1 MEKYND
7 EFDFVAKEISGNEP
21 ITIEKIIEDAQQSTN
36 NYNIT
41 IIKQLLS
48 LIVYNATEFFC
59 DDFALTLEKRKLHRP
74 DGMDNKAFNSRMSEL
89 IAEIEKD
96 IHNNEALNGF

>member
-41 IIKQLLS
+41 IIKRLLN
-48 LIVYNATEFFC
+48 LIVYNAREFLC
-59 DDFALTLEKRKLHRP
+59 DDFAFTSEKLKLHRP
-74 DGMDNKAFNSRMSEL
+74 DGMDDKAFNSRMSEL

-96 IHNNEALNGF
+96 IDNNEALNGF